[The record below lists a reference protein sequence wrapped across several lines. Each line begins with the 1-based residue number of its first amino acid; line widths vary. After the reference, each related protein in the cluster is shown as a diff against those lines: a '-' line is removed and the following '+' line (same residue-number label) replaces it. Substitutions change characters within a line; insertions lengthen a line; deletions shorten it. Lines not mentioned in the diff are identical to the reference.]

1 MDRRTVKQIPRRFTI
16 SDHRTKGGTGLP
28 VSKLKNLTILILLL
42 ANLALLGIL
51 LPGRRAQAQE
61 AASLRQSLS
70 ALYAAQDVDL
80 DPGVIPDTVTLYVLE
95 LAESPDADLQAAEA
109 LLGQDVLAQDDSTRY
124 LRTFQS
130 SSGTCSISRTGI
142 FHAQLT
148 GQKETSDLTKAA
160 KATLKAMGYAYSAL
174 SEPERL
180 RAGVY
185 QVTAAQAVLGTPVFG
200 SELTLTYSNNCLTAL
215 DGVFFTGTD
224 LTRVSESPCLSAA
237 DALVAFLSARYA
249 LGWVG
254 SEVTAMEQGYLR
266 SETASAG
273 AVHLTP
279 VWRLSTDTGQFYI
292 NGISGDIA
300 AIS

>member
-1 MDRRTVKQIPRRFTI
+1 M
-16 SDHRTKGGTGLP
+16 P

-70 ALYAAQDVDL
+70 ELYAAQDVAL
-80 DPGVIPDTVTLYVLE
+80 DPEVIPDTVTLYVLE
-95 LAESPDADLQAAEA
+95 LAEAPGADLQVAEA
-109 LLGQDVLAQDDSTRY
+109 LLGPDVLAQDDSTRY

-130 SSGTCSISRTGI
+130 SSGTCSISRTGV

-148 GQKETSDLTKAA
+148 DQRENSDLTKAA
-160 KATLKAMGYAYSAL
+160 KSTLKAMCYAYSAL
-174 SEPERL
+174 SEPVRL

-185 QVTAAQAVLGTPVFG
+185 QATAVQSVLSMPVFE
-200 SELTLTYSNNCLTAL
+200 SDLTLTYSNGCLTAL
-215 DGVFFTGTD
+215 DGVFYTGTD
-224 LTRVSESPCLSAA
+224 LTRVSEAHCLSAA
-237 DALVAFLSARYA
+237 DALVAFLSARYG
-249 LGWVG
+249 LGWMG
-254 SEVTAMEQGYLR
+254 GEITAMEQGYLR

-273 AVHLTP
+273 AIHLTP
-279 VWRLSTDTGQFYI
+279 VWKLSTDTGQFYI
-292 NGISGDIA
+292 NGLSGEIT